1 MIKVETLQI
10 ESLFTCISFTSV
22 HEAANRLVG
31 SSYVILPLSD
41 WLIVHQNR
49 IRFVCLTATNNPVL
63 VFFKLKL
70 SNPE

>member
-10 ESLFTCISFTSV
+10 ESLFTSM

-41 WLIVHQNR
+41 WIIVHQNR